1 MILPDSE
8 IRELAKR
15 GMIYPFYEG
24 NNAVGRLSNGL
35 SSYGYDITLGTE
47 FKLFRHD
54 AVGTVIDPKRF
65 EPMHLQS
72 IEGQEC
78 IIPAHSFVL
87 AYSMEYFKI
96 PRDIICI
103 VLGKSTYARCGLIVN
118 ITALEPAWEGQV
130 TIEISNTTPA
140 PVKIYSGEGIAQV
153 LFFRAAL
160 ECEKSY
166 EEKKGK
172 YQRQTGITYA
182 R

>member
-1 MILPDSE
+1 MLIPDVE

-15 GMIYPFYEG
+15 GMIYPFFEG

-35 SSYGYDITLGTE
+35 SSYGYDITLAEE

-54 AVGTVIDPKRF
+54 AVGTVIDPKNF
-65 EPMHLQS
+65 EPMHLQTLF
-72 IEGQEC
+72 GKEC

-87 AYSMEYFKI
+87 SYSMEYFKI
-96 PRDIICI
+96 PRDLLGI
-103 VLGKSTYARCGLIVN
+103 VVGKSTYARCGLVVN
-118 ITALEPAWEGQV
+118 ITALEPAWEGQI
-130 TIEISNTTPA
+130 TIEISNTTPS
-140 PVKIYSGEGIAQV
+140 PVKVYAGEGIAQV
-153 LFFRAAL
+153 LFIRAEA

-172 YQRQTGITYA
+172 YQRQTGITLA